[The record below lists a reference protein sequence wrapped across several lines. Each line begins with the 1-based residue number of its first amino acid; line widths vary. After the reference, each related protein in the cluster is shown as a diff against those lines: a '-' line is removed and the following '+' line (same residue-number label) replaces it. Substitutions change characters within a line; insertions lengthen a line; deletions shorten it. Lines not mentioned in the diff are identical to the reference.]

1 MAAYHVVMVH
11 FPIALWL
18 VAGLAIFIRGVSAGA
33 IGQSFDK
40 ALPTLLVGGLI
51 FGAVAWGLGL
61 SVWPWETLSATPM
74 GRNHMLLA
82 SWSWAYFALLTW
94 LRLRHGAA
102 IWQGLNRLLMV
113 GLAGIGVAFVGIT
126 GTLGGH
132 LVGNYTEVGQVLRLL
147 GWEIYTTFYVPDL
160 ALWVIVAVSVVLL
173 ALGVLGRGGPRK
185 AG

>member
-18 VAGLAIFIRGVSAGA
+18 ISGLAIFIRA
-33 IGQSFDK
+33 ISDGRLAQAVDR
-40 ALPTLLVGGLI
+40 ALPTLLVGGLVL
-51 FGAVAWGLGL
+51 GAVAWLLGL
-61 SVWPWETLSATPM
+61 NVWPWETLSATPM

-82 SWSWAYFALLTW
+82 SWSWAYFALLTL

-102 IWQGLNRLLMV
+102 IWQGLNRLVMA
-113 GLAGIGVAFVGIT
+113 GLAGIGVIFVSIT

-147 GWEIYTTFYVPDL
+147 GWEIYSTFYVPNL
-160 ALWVIVAVSVVLL
+160 TLSIIVAVSVVLVM
-173 ALGVLGRGGPRK
+173 LGAWSRRAPQS
-185 AG
+185 A

>member
-18 VAGLAIFIRGVSAGA
+18 VASLAIVIRAVSEGPLA
-33 IGQSFDK
+33 QSFDR
-40 ALPTLLVGGLI
+40 ALPTLLVGGLV
-51 FGAVAWGLGL
+51 FGAVAWIIGLN
-61 SVWPWETLSATPM
+61 VWPWETLSATPM

-94 LRLRHGAA
+94 LRLGHVND
-102 IWQGLNRLLMV
+102 IWQGLNRLVMV
-113 GLAGIGVAFVGIT
+113 GLAGVGVVFVGIT

-147 GWEIYTTFYVPDL
+147 GWEIYTTFYVPNL
-160 ALWVIVAVSVVLL
+160 TLVVIVVVSIAMVV
-173 ALGVLGRGGPRK
+173 LGVLNRRGDHISS
-185 AG
+185 